1 MTETF
6 FKYSKKVL
14 AIDENY
20 TDWLI
25 DYYRRQNQTKNLLVT
40 AYFNQKSANLK
51 LIHVDE
57 KKLF

>member
-1 MTETF
+1 MTEKF

-25 DYYRRQNQTKNLLVT
+25 DYFRRKNQVKNT
-40 AYFNQKSANLK
+40 
-51 LIHVDE
+51 LIS
-57 KKLF
+57 

>member
-6 FKYSKKVL
+6 FNYSKKVL

-25 DYYRRQNQTKNLLVT
+25 DYYRSINQ
-40 AYFNQKSANLK
+40 LK
-51 LIHVDE
+51 RC
-57 KKLF
+57 